1 METSTLN
8 FDYNAKLVYLVT
20 RNLFERKRTRFSSVK
35 FNDELYIIEARRGA
49 WLTPFSEQVKIK
61 VVATSTDTS
70 KVVLESSSR
79 SWLNLLNFGA
89 NSTNISD
96 LSDYINN
103 EVFKMHRV
111 VEVSDDSMDDAEQDH
126 SAIRIVKPRI
136 RFK

>member
-1 METSTLN
+1 M
-8 FDYNAKLVYLVT
+8 
-20 RNLFERKRTRFSSVK
+20 KRTRFSSVK

-111 VEVSDDSMDDAEQDH
+111 VEVSEDSMDDAEQDH